1 MNSITFIVGGA
12 RSGKS
17 SYAIELAKGR
27 DKKVAF
33 IATCQPLDKEM
44 KLRIELHKKKRPGH
58 WKTFEEPKDLEG
70 LLKRLG
76 AEFDIVI
83 IDCLTLFIS
92 NLLSKGLSDEE
103 IEGLMDK
110 ISKILKAA
118 KYKSIIISNEVGL
131 GIVPRNRIARR
142 FRDLA
147 GKINQKA
154 ARNAEEVIFMVS
166 GIPLS
171 IKGGKGWLR

>member
-1 MNSITFIVGGA
+1 MIFHDDS
-12 RSGKS
+12 
-17 SYAIELAKGR
+17 
-27 DKKVAF
+27 
-33 IATCQPLDKEM
+33 
-44 KLRIELHKKKRPGH
+44 
-58 WKTFEEPKDLEG
+58 
-70 LLKRLG
+70 LG
-76 AEFDIVI
+76 AEFDVVI